1 MRLIARVAFA
11 SATLLFLTVGSATAQ
26 RGGGGFHGGMMAGG
40 FHGGMMP
47 GGFRGGMMGGAFHGG
62 HFHDGHFH
70 DGHFHDGHFHGFF
83 PWLGFAPFAYG
94 VPYRYPY
101 PAYPYP
107 YYAGYYYAPPA
118 YY

>member
-1 MRLIARVAFA
+1 MRSIARVAFA
-11 SATLLFLTVGSATAQ
+11 SATLLLLTIGSAAAQ
-26 RGGGGFHGGMMAGG
+26 RGGGFHGGMMGGG
-40 FHGGMMP
+40 FHGGMM
-47 GGFRGGMMGGAFHGG
+47 GNGFHG
-62 HFHDGHFH
+62 GHFH

-83 PWLGFAPFAYG
+83 PWWGFAPFAYG